1 MAMVEGPVCSLLA
14 YSRCLGIDPDKASL
28 LILSGQKVT
37 KFVQKTEIGDCS

>member
-28 LILSGQKVT
+28 LILSCKKVM
-37 KFVQKTEIGDCS
+37 KFVEKTQIGDCS